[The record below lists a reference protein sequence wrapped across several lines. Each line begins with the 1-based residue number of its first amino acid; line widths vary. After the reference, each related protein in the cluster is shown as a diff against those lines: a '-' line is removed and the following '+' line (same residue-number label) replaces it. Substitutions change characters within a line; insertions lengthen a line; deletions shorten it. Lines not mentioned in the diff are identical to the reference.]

1 MRYFSRSVLGYF
13 SKSGDNRWSRL
24 MFGQHE
30 AFAYRHTL
38 IPSTTIIHMET
49 WSSVSLDRRF
59 ARAAWYRPI
68 RKVRARQLERV
79 TEWATANGS
88 RLRGKAGDWE
98 LTDGTRTWT
107 VAADIFA
114 KTYTEVAPH
123 TYQKTGRVQAVRAVE
138 DALIPTLEGEASI
151 RAGDWV
157 VRGVDG
163 EVWPVPDSEFAEA
176 YEILAMP

>member
-24 MFGQHE
+24 MFGPQHE
-30 AFAYRHTL
+30 AFAYRHPL

-49 WSSVSLDRRF
+49 WSSASLVRRF

-114 KTYTEVAPH
+114 KTYTEVAPQ

-163 EVWPVPDSEFAEA
+163 
-176 YEILAMP
+176 